1 MRTTRNELP
10 PDLDNQN
17 DNRAEW
23 AASALRQ
30 FQCVTG
36 TDFEDALADLLC
48 NPMHWAGRNG
58 YDFNYQLSQARRYYA
73 HETRPDDLPVSTE
86 ERERMDLPS
95 FQRFDAARHPQ
106 TSEHLAG
113 CVSCKVA
120 HTKATLDYGTPE
132 WQANAALRA
141 AAPDLLAA
149 LQRIVATYGETEEST
164 GFGDGCWVD
173 ARAAI
178 AKAKAVQP

>member
-36 TDFEDALADLLC
+36 TDFEDALPYLLC
-48 NPMHWAGRNG
+48 NLMHWADRNG
-58 YDFNYQLSQARRYYA
+58 YDFNYQLLRARRYYA

-86 ERERMDLPS
+86 ERERMNLPS

-113 CVSCKVA
+113 CRACLNA
-120 HTKATLDYGTPE
+120 MQGPGGLPDARG
-132 WQANAALRA
+132 QANAALRA

-149 LQRIVATYGETEEST
+149 LQRIVAAYGETEERT
-164 GFGDGCWVD
+164 GFGAGCWVD

>member
-1 MRTTRNELP
+1 
-10 PDLDNQN
+10 
-17 DNRAEW
+17 
-23 AASALRQ
+23 
-30 FQCVTG
+30 
-36 TDFEDALADLLC
+36 
-48 NPMHWAGRNG
+48 MHWAGRNG

-86 ERERMDLPS
+86 ERERMNLPS

-113 CVSCKVA
+113 CRACLNA
-120 HTKATLDYGTPE
+120 MQGPGGLPDARG
-132 WQANAALRA
+132 QANAALRA

-149 LQRIVATYGETEEST
+149 LQRIVAAYGETEERT
-164 GFGDGCWVD
+164 GFGAGCWVD